1 MQTTAAVAV
10 RGAENP
16 FRKQG
21 FLCLGPLLRCNLGR
35 NIGCIK
41 AGMLIVISVAMGVR
55 DTKPICSVSLDLPGR
70 TRAAAALENAGR
82 KMSTVT
88 TAAPATATLGATR
101 WSQLIFV
108 ILCMVLI
115 ANLQYGW
122 TLFVNPINK
131 ATGWSIAAIQFAY
144 SVFIALE
151 TWLTPIQGWI
161 VDVLGPK
168 RGPKV
173 MVAFGGLAV
182 ALGWLINSVAD
193 SLTMLY
199 VGAIISGAGG
209 GAIYATSVGHA
220 VKWFPDRRGLA
231 VGLTAAGYGAGAAL
245 TVIPIRYMID
255 TSGYQSAFFW
265 FGLLQGGVVFILAW
279 LLRAPEPGELPST
292 AAPKVQQSKRSYSP
306 GEVLKAPV
314 FWLMYIMFVMVSAS
328 GLMAAAQ
335 IAPIA
340 SDFGVANTVV
350 LLGGTTLTVALIVD
364 NVANGAARPLFGWI
378 SDNIGRE
385 YTMAIAFGL
394 GGLAYW
400 LLGSLG
406 TAPWA
411 FVVFAAMIFLT
422 WGEIFSLFP
431 STCTDTF
438 GPKFATVNLSLLY
451 TAKGT
456 SAFLTPLANVIKDA
470 TGSWHMVF
478 LVTTLMNFAVVG
490 LALFVLRPMRRR
502 AMEQSG

>member
-1 MQTTAAVAV
+1 MTSISTAPAAV
-10 RGAENP
+10 P
-16 FRKQG
+16 
-21 FLCLGPLLRCNLGR
+21 
-35 NIGCIK
+35 
-41 AGMLIVISVAMGVR
+41 
-55 DTKPICSVSLDLPGR
+55 
-70 TRAAAALENAGR
+70 
-82 KMSTVT
+82 T
-88 TAAPATATLGATR
+88 TLTSR
-101 WSQLIFV
+101 WSQLIFIIV
-108 ILCMVLI
+108 CMVMI

-122 TLFVNPINK
+122 TLFVNPISK
-131 ATGWSIAAIQFAY
+131 AHGWSIASIQFAFAI
-144 SVFIALE
+144 FIALE
-151 TWLTPIQGWI
+151 TWLTPIEGWI
-161 VDVLGPK
+161 VDILGP
-168 RGPKV
+168 RHGPRI
-173 MVAFGGLAV
+173 MVAFGGIMV
-182 ALGWLINSVAD
+182 GLGWVINSMAD

-199 VGAIISGAGG
+199 AGAVVSGIGG

-245 TVIPIRYMID
+245 TVIPIRHVID
-255 TSGYQSAFFW
+255 SSGYEAAFLW
-265 FGLLQGGVVFILAW
+265 FGLIQGGVVFVLAW
-279 LLRAPEPGELPST
+279 LLRGPQPGEIPST
-292 AAPKVQQSKRSYSP
+292 AAPKVQQSTRSYSP
-306 GEVLKAPV
+306 GEVLQTPV
-314 FWLMYIMFVMVSAS
+314 FWLLYIMFVMVSGS
-328 GLMAAAQ
+328 GLMATAQ

-340 SDFGVANTVV
+340 SDFGVANAV
-350 LLGGTTLTVALIVD
+350 LLFGGTTLTVALIVD

-394 GGLAYW
+394 GGAAYW

-438 GPKFATVNLSLLY
+438 GAKFATVNLSLLY

-490 LALFVLRPMRRR
+490 LALFVLRPMRRH
-502 AMEQSG
+502 AMERK